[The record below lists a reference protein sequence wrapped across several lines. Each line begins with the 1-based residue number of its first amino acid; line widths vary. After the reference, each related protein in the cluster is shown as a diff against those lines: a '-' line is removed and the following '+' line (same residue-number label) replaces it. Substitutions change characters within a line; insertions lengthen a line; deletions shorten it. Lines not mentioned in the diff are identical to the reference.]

1 MKKKI
6 VALGLVVALSV
17 SSFTGCSFNSK
28 TPVIG
33 KIVGLGSSEMFKID
47 KEVCSK
53 QEYMLVLM
61 DTAGTYKADFG
72 GKVDWNAKVSDNQT
86 LQSYVMQKVKEDITV
101 QYTLAS
107 MAKERNISLS
117 TDESSMIKTKAA
129 EYYESLT
136 SQEKEYTGASQE
148 SVESLYKN
156 YYLADKVYD
165 ALAAEADAKIS
176 DEEARVMKIQ
186 YIRMNTDNT
195 KEDKI
200 KSTLKTVTD
209 LVKGGYQTFAR
220 EAKQYSEDNVFEKT
234 LKKNEATK
242 TYEKSAF
249 NLSNSE
255 ISSIIQD
262 GKDYY
267 LVYCVNSYLKTETE
281 KNKEEIIKNA
291 QQTYFNDKYSKYLKD
306 IDVDFNDDQAKKI
319 KLSTDENVK
328 AVNLMTVYN
337 TISKELNKK

>member
-17 SSFTGCSFNSK
+17 SSLTGCSFNSK

-129 EYYESLT
+129 EYYKSLT

-148 SVESLYKN
+148 NVESLYKN
-156 YYLADKVYD
+156 YYLAD
-165 ALAAEADAKIS
+165 KIS

-306 IDVDFNDDQAKKI
+306 IDVNFNDNQAKKI

>member
-17 SSFTGCSFNSK
+17 SSLTGCSFNSK

-101 QYTLAS
+101 KYTLAS

-129 EYYESLT
+129 EYYKSLT
-136 SQEKEYTGASQE
+136 SQEKVYTGASQE
-148 SVESLYKN
+148 NVESLYKN

-220 EAKQYSEDNVFEKT
+220 EAKQYSEDNVFEKI

-267 LVYCVNSYLKTETE
+267 LVYCVNSYLKSETE

>member
-117 TDESSMIKTKAA
+117 TDESSMIKTK
-129 EYYESLT
+129 
-136 SQEKEYTGASQE
+136 
-148 SVESLYKN
+148 
-156 YYLADKVYD
+156 ADKVYD

>member
-17 SSFTGCSFNSK
+17 SSLTGCSFNSK

-129 EYYESLT
+129 EYYKSLT

-148 SVESLYKN
+148 NVESLYKN

-165 ALAAEADAKIS
+165 ALVAEADAKIS

-234 LKKNEATK
+234 LKKNEVTK

-249 NLSNSE
+249 NLSNS
-255 ISSIIQD
+255 
-262 GKDYY
+262 G
-267 LVYCVNSYLKTETE
+267 
-281 KNKEEIIKNA
+281 NK
-291 QQTYFNDKYSKYLKD
+291 
-306 IDVDFNDDQAKKI
+306 
-319 KLSTDENVK
+319 
-328 AVNLMTVYN
+328 
-337 TISKELNKK
+337 

>member
-1 MKKKI
+1 
-6 VALGLVVALSV
+6 
-17 SSFTGCSFNSK
+17 
-28 TPVIG
+28 
-33 KIVGLGSSEMFKID
+33 
-47 KEVCSK
+47 
-53 QEYMLVLM
+53 MLVLM

-129 EYYESLT
+129 EYYKSST
-136 SQEKEYTGASQE
+136 SQEKEYTEASQE
-148 SVESLYKN
+148 NVESLYKN

-176 DEEARVMKIQ
+176 DEAARVMKIQ

-220 EAKQYSEDNVFEKT
+220 EAKQYSEDNVFEKI

-291 QQTYFNDKYSKYLKD
+291 QQTYFNHKYSKYLKD